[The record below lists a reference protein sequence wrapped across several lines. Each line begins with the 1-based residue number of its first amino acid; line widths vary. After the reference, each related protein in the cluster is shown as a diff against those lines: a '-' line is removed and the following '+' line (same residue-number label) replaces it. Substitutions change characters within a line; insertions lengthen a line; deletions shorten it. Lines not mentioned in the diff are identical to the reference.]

1 MRYLYTQWQPQLKI
15 QHHNMKAKDYN
26 GTIKTFHRVPK
37 SYGNIIG
44 GFDLLSDTELQSYG
58 FYDVVSPEHNNLIQR
73 LSGLQF
79 NESTNQFVYDIV
91 SIEWEETLA
100 ELKEKQITAAKNAAS
115 DSLRHTDWVIV
126 RDTELGNTT
135 SQAILDSRAVVR
147 TACEAHEVAIN
158 ALTDKAAVMSYLIT
172 Y

>member
-1 MRYLYTQWQPQLKI
+1 MQYLYTQCQPQLKI
-15 QHHNMKAKDYN
+15 QHYNMKAKDYN
-26 GTIKTFHRVPK
+26 GTIKTFHKVPK

-44 GFDLLSDTELQSYG
+44 GFDLLSDAELQSYG

-73 LSGLQF
+73 LSSLQF

-100 ELKEKQITAAKNAAS
+100 ELKADQITKAKNAAS
-115 DSLRHTDWVIV
+115 DVLQHTDWIII
-126 RDTELGNTT
+126 RDAELGNTT
-135 SQAILDSRAVVR
+135 GQATLDSRAAVR

>member
-1 MRYLYTQWQPQLKI
+1 MRYLYTQCQPQLKT
-15 QHHNMKAKDYN
+15 QHYNMKAKDYN
-26 GTIKTFHRVPK
+26 GTVKTFHKVPK
-37 SYGNIIG
+37 SYSNIIG

-79 NESTNQFVYDIV
+79 NESNNQFVYDIV

-100 ELKEKQITAAKNAAS
+100 ELKADQIIKAKNAAS
-115 DSLRHTDWVIV
+115 DVLQHTDWIII
-126 RDTELGNTT
+126 RDAELGNTT
-135 SQAILDSRAVVR
+135 TQATLDSRAAIR

-158 ALTDKAAVMSYLIT
+158 ALTNKAAVMSYLIT